1 MKKRKKILA
10 LLDLTLTIAFM
21 LVSPVAAVDEMAS
34 DILNLS
40 ADVIDAVVTILTGLI
55 VLMTAVGF
63 VKSAARAQLL
73 QTLGMRMHLAQ
84 EWMTL
89 LELILIFVIF
99 MGVRPVVK
107 AAVVYFVNGGGG
119 CTYGDCLFNKTY

>member
-1 MKKRKKILA
+1 MKKRKNILA

-21 LVSPVAAVDEMAS
+21 LVSPVAAVDQMAS
-34 DILNLS
+34 GILNLS

-55 VLMTAVGF
+55 TLMTAVGF

-107 AAVVYFVNGGGG
+107 ATVVYFVNGGGG
-119 CTYGDCLFNKTY
+119 CTYGDCLFNRTY